1 MESSFF
7 LNTVCCELAG
17 PGPGP
22 GPGPGGSDSDLDSSP
37 GIRLHPTPLLKAIL
51 QLFLL

>member
-17 PGPGP
+17 PGSGP